1 MLIRQCVSI
10 WQWCKIENSN
20 LSRLIIFSRPFQKLT
35 GKNSKDKF
43 FQPFQYS
50 TTHNLENILTSR
62 DGFHWL
68 YLVTYFFR
76 LLCLVIQMYEEYEVL
91 PSTLMLAIRREK
103 REVRLPNKHVTFCQ
117 ALVVLI
123 VAFFQLLCVN

>member
-1 MLIRQCVSI
+1 MVFIDC
-10 WQWCKIENSN
+10 
-20 LSRLIIFSRPFQKLT
+20 T
-35 GKNSKDKF
+35 
-43 FQPFQYS
+43 
-50 TTHNLENILTSR
+50 
-62 DGFHWL
+62 